1 MYENKKYEEVLQEVD
16 KLKSLVPEVVSF
28 IYTIFSLVFV
38 DEKVNV
44 RKELKPGD
52 NVIELLSFVI
62 YESS

>member
-1 MYENKKYEEVLQEVD
+1 LYENKKYEEVLQEVD

-44 RKELKPGD
+44 RKEQKPGA
-52 NVIELLSFVI
+52 NVIEIFHL
-62 YESS
+62 

>member
-38 DEKVNV
+38 DDKVNV
-44 RKELKPGD
+44 RKELKPED

>member
-38 DEKVNV
+38 DDKVNV
-44 RKELKPGD
+44 RKELKPED

-62 YESS
+62 YECS